1 MRQEQLSLA
10 ALPAW
15 SKLNDVS
22 FIDISVQDLSDSK
35 GSGLVT
41 SRALSSKDT
50 YDIPTLLVIPY
61 DLILSAE
68 AIEEHAK
75 VDQHFRELLEVAGG
89 KVCARFVGK
98 GMILTGK

>member
-1 MRQEQLSLA
+1 MRREQLPIA

-22 FIDISVQDLSDSK
+22 LIDISIQDLGDSK

-41 SRALSSKDT
+41 SRALSSKNT
-50 YDIPTLLVIPY
+50 YDIPTLLIIPH

-75 VDQHFRELLEVAGG
+75 VDQHFRELLKVAGG
-89 KVCARFVGK
+89 KVSSLHGK
-98 GMILTGK
+98 KEYF